1 MCLFASV
8 ATWGKLACLW
18 CCKSIPGIQ
27 PVLQREGIGFA
38 CLCLL
43 RIVTG
48 SGMNPSS
55 RHSSSWLFV
64 LHQLEL
70 FSTSMGQIWVR
81 DSGIIPVWD
90 VLLEKTYLE
99 KGIFALPLW
108 RQLFNFVGNLILPPE
123 QNMLEIHVGIQI
135 LTWEDLISPRLS
147 AGFLFV

>member
-1 MCLFASV
+1 MGLFASV
-8 ATWGKLACLW
+8 PMWGKPACLR
-18 CCKSIPGIQ
+18 CCRSIPGIQ

-48 SGMNPSS
+48 SGVNPSS
-55 RHSSSWLFV
+55 PHSSSWLFV

-70 FSTSMGQIWVR
+70 LSTSMGQIWLR
-81 DSGIIPVWD
+81 DSGIVPIWD
-90 VLLEKTYLE
+90 VLLLKTYSV

-123 QNMLEIHVGIQI
+123 QNMLEIHMGIQI
-135 LTWEDLISPRLS
+135 LTWENLISPRLS